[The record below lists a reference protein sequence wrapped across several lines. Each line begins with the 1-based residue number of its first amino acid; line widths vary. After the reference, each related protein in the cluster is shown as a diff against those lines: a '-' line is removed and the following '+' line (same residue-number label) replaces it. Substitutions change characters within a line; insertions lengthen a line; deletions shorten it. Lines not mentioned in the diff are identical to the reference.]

1 LSLDQR
7 HTDYLVAGAG
17 PAGLTA
23 ARLLVLKGFTVRVV
37 DPRLHQAKRLELLA
51 PASLGT
57 VAALGL
63 APLLQDPAI
72 ARPCLGIRRRW
83 GSATLEYEDFLRHP
97 YRTGYVVDRARFDQ
111 RLRAEAAAA
120 GVEFCH
126 GRVMGVWPDA
136 ARALIRTV
144 DGSSKAVTF
153 SAAVIDATG
162 RAAMIARR
170 MGARVTIRDRMVAE
184 LIEETIDG
192 GNRGAAA
199 WLDVERTSPNWS
211 YSIKGPDGRAQKW
224 TIARSGTAAARS
236 SRSLRVDASSGIL
249 SEAAGERWIAVGDAA
264 ISFDP
269 ISSQGLYNALSSAL
283 VATGALV
290 SAAGVDA
297 AAARLYSDAVAA
309 TFHWS
314 EAGRS
319 EIYRGLKND
328 ERPQPRLHPT
338 DSGEAS

>member
-1 LSLDQR
+1 MTLDQR

-23 ARLLVLKGFTVRVV
+23 ARLLALKGFTVRVV
-37 DPRLHQAKRLELLA
+37 DPRIHQVKRLELLA

-136 ARALIRTV
+136 ARALIRTA

-184 LIEETIDG
+184 LIEEISDG

-211 YSIKGPDGRAQKW
+211 YSIKGPDGRVQKW
-224 TIARSGTAAARS
+224 TIARSATAAHR

-249 SEAAGERWIAVGDAA
+249 SEAAGDHWIAVGDAA

-290 SAAGVDA
+290 SAAGFDP

-319 EIYRGLKND
+319 EIYRGLKHD
-328 ERPQPRLHPT
+328 QRAEPRLHSIN
-338 DSGEAS
+338 SGEAS